1 VSRYLLDRLFQ
12 VVPLLFGI
20 TLISFFL
27 VHLAPGDPVALLY
40 GPDVSPE
47 EVIRIHA
54 DWGLDRPIVVQY
66 FMWSWRFL
74 QGDFGRSY
82 VDGRPALAV
91 ILERVPR
98 TLELTLTALAFANLA
113 GMLIGTLSAVR
124 RGSAFDRV
132 SSLVAT
138 TCYSIPNFWFALLLI
153 LLFAVQLRWLP
164 TAGTSSLRGQPSLL
178 DQLQHL
184 VLPAF
189 VMSLREL
196 GRMVRFTRS
205 SILEALSQDYIRTAH
220 AKGAR
225 PRQVVVRHALRNA
238 LIPLITLQGLAFPQ
252 LLGGSIVV
260 ESIFAWPGIGRLA
273 FESALQRNYTV
284 IMGITVFIGILVIA
298 GNLLADVGYVLTDPR
313 IRYEV
318 T

>member
-1 VSRYLLDRLFQ
+1 
-12 VVPLLFGI
+12 LFGI

-40 GPDVSPE
+40 GPDLSPE
-47 EVIRIHA
+47 DAARVHA
-54 DWGLDRPIVVQY
+54 DWGLDQPVAVQY
-66 FMWSWRFL
+66 FVWSWRFL

-82 VDGRPALAV
+82 VDGRPALVV

-98 TLELTLTALAFANLA
+98 TLELTLTALVFANLA
-113 GMLIGTLSAVR
+113 GILVGTWSAVR
-124 RGSAFDRV
+124 RGSAFDRL

-138 TCYSIPNFWFALLLI
+138 TCYSIPNFWLALLLI
-153 LLFAVQLRWLP
+153 LLFAVELHWLP
-164 TAGTSSLRGQPSLL
+164 TSGVSSSRGQPSLL
-178 DQLQHL
+178 DQLRHL

-196 GRMVRFTRS
+196 GRMVRFTRTS
-205 SILEALSQDYIRTAH
+205 VLEALGQDYIRTAH

-225 PRQVVVRHALRNA
+225 PRRVVVRHALRNA

-260 ESIFAWPGIGRLA
+260 ESVFAWPGVGRLA

-284 IMGITVFIGILVIA
+284 IMGITVFIGVLVIA
-298 GNLLADVGYVLTDPR
+298 GNLLADVGYVLADPR
-313 IRYEV
+313 IRYE
-318 T
+318 TK